1 MSLDGP
7 AIANH
12 ETFEETVRR
21 LFGEAEAAR
30 GTGFAVRVPAHAL
43 SAICSALLARSE
55 RADIVVAASDKDES
69 GWLIELPRH
78 SVRMNETPLWWAGGG
93 IKPHMVFDEPVWTLD
108 AVKAVR
114 FCRKEDA
121 IRAIA
126 SWEDVGLIRQVKI
139 LEHLFLQGNT

>member
-1 MSLDGP
+1 MDHTGYPPTEINFMSLDGP

-55 RADIVVAASDKDES
+55 RGV
-69 GWLIELPRH
+69 
-78 SVRMNETPLWWAGGG
+78 T
-93 IKPHMVFDEPVWTLD
+93 
-108 AVKAVR
+108 
-114 FCRKEDA
+114 KEDCDRYEA
-121 IRAIA
+121 TVDRPAH
-126 SWEDVGLIRQVKI
+126 SWNWRLVT
-139 LEHLFLQGNT
+139 QGGYESYRTYLLTDGFSTVTGFHTPKGWVRHDSIDAEWTPTHWQPIPDAPVT